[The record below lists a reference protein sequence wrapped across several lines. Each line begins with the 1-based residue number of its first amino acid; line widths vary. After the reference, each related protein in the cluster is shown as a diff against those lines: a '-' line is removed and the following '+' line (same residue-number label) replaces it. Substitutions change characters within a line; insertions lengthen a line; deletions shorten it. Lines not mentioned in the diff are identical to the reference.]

1 MATKFTGESLDKVI
15 SSYQE
20 VLIDFYADWCNPCK
34 VMSPVLEKFED
45 IYKIPVVKVDI
56 ESYPELTDQYKV
68 LSIPT
73 LILFRNGRPVWR
85 YTGFI
90 PFNKLVDEIFSGD

>member
-1 MATKFTGESLDKVI
+1 MAIKFTGENLEEVTK
-15 SSYQE
+15 SYQE

-34 VMSPVLEKFED
+34 VMTPVLEKFED

-56 ESYPELTDQYKV
+56 EVYPELTDQYKV

-73 LILFRNGRPVWR
+73 LILFKNGDPVWR

-90 PFNKLVDEIFSGD
+90 PFNKLVDEIFNED